1 MPGCAAARVGRR
13 APDRTHVGKSNGIAA
28 QGRRA
33 THGAANPYF
42 LQTGILAA
50 GPEGI
55 DSKRDP
61 GLLDALRRTEKN
73 AELKHY
79 FGESFI
85 NSYITRHLPEWE
97 RQNMLDC

>member
-1 MPGCAAARVGRR
+1 
-13 APDRTHVGKSNGIAA
+13 
-28 QGRRA
+28 
-33 THGAANPYF
+33 

-61 GLLDALRRTEKN
+61 GLLDGLRRIEKS

-79 FGESFI
+79 FGQSFI
-85 NSYITRHLPEWE
+85 NSYISMKNTEWNSYTRHLTEWE

>member
-1 MPGCAAARVGRR
+1 M
-13 APDRTHVGKSNGIAA
+13 
-28 QGRRA
+28 
-33 THGAANPYF
+33 
-42 LQTGILAA
+42 QTGILAA

-85 NSYITRHLPEWE
+85 NSYISMKNNEW
-97 RQNMLDC
+97 NS